1 MIELLKEKFALTD
14 RGGRD
19 LSKASTASFFVYLV
33 NMLPAFL
40 LMLLVDQFLLGHEK
54 NLWFYL
60 GFSTITLLVLYLIL
74 NTEYNLLYNATYRE
88 SANLRIDIA
97 QKLSKLPLSYFSKND
112 LSDLSQTIMSDVEA
126 IEHAMS
132 HSIAKVLGFAVF
144 FPIVSIILLIG
155 NVALGLAVVLPITLN
170 LCLLLLSKN
179 LQLKG
184 NKKYF
189 HRLRENSESFQEAI
203 ELHQEVKSYGLT
215 EKVRSDL
222 YQKMEES
229 ERIHLSVELL
239 VGLLI
244 TFSGIVSY
252 FSLAAVIFFG
262 TQLYMQGKIS
272 ILYVLGYLL
281 VTIKLKEAADGVN
294 GYMAELFYLDARIK
308 RIRELREAP
317 IQKGEES
324 TSAPYDICLQD
335 VTFSY
340 DANRPVLKGVSFTAR
355 QNQITAIVGRSGCG
369 KTSILRLVSR
379 LYDYDGGRILIG
391 GKDIKQLRTDSL
403 FSKISIVFQDVT
415 LFNASVLDNIR
426 IGRQDASDEEVKEA
440 ARLANCQEFIDKLS
454 EGYDTLIGENGAI
467 LSGGER
473 QRLSIARAF
482 LKNAPIIILDEI
494 SASLDVEN
502 EKKIQD
508 SLNQLIKNRT
518 VLVISHRLK
527 SIEKVDQIVVLDDG
541 RVEAVGRHQDLL
553 KTSQIYAS
561 LVKNAQ
567 QIEQYQ
573 Y

>member
-1 MIELLKEKFALTD
+1 MIDMLKETFALTD
-14 RGGRD
+14 RGAND
-19 LSKASTASFFVYLV
+19 LFKASIASFFVYV
-33 NMLPAFL
+33 SNMLPTFL
-40 LMLLVDQFLLGHEK
+40 LMLLVDHFLLGHEK
-54 NLWFYL
+54 SSWFYL
-60 GFSTITLLVLYLIL
+60 GLSAFILLLLYLIL
-74 NTEYNLLYNATYRE
+74 NAEYDLLYNTTYKE

-97 QKLSKLPLSYFSKND
+97 HKLSKLPLSYFSKND
-112 LSDLSQTIMSDVEA
+112 LSDVSQTIMSDVEA
-126 IEHAMS
+126 IEHAIS
-132 HSIAKVLGFAVF
+132 HSVAKVLAFAVF
-144 FPIVSIILLIG
+144 FPLVSVLLLTG
-155 NVALGLAVVLPITLN
+155 NLLLGLAVVLPIVAN
-170 LCLLLLSKN
+170 FCLLLLSKN
-179 LQLKG
+179 LQLRG

-203 ELHQEVKSYGLT
+203 ELQQEIKSYGLT
-215 EKVRSDL
+215 EKVRAEL
-222 YQKMEES
+222 YQKMDES

-239 VGLLI
+239 VGLTT

-252 FSLAAVIFFG
+252 LSLAAAIFFG
-262 TQLYMQGKIS
+262 IQLYMSGEVS

-281 VTIKLKEAADGVN
+281 VAMKLKEAADGIN
-294 GYMAELFYLDARIK
+294 GYMAELFYLDARVK
-308 RIRELREAP
+308 RIKEIRKMPVQEGKEVVS
-317 IQKGEES
+317 E
-324 TSAPYDICLQD
+324 PYDICLQD
-335 VTFSY
+335 VTFAYESHT
-340 DANRPVLKGVSFTAR
+340 PVLKGVTFTAR
-355 QNQITAIVGRSGCG
+355 QNQVTAIVGRSGCG

-391 GKDIKQLRTDSL
+391 GRDIKQLATGSL
-403 FSKISIVFQDVT
+403 FSKLSIVFQDVI

-426 IGRQDASDEEVKEA
+426 IGRQDATDEEVKEA
-440 ARLANCQEFIDKLS
+440 ARLANCHEFITRLP
-454 EGYDTLIGENGAI
+454 EGYDTLIGENGAS

-508 SLNQLIKNRT
+508 SLNQLIKDRT

-541 RVEAVGRHQDLL
+541 RVEAVGQHQDLL
-553 KTSQIYAS
+553 KSSKLYAS
-561 LVKNAQ
+561 LIKNAQ